1 MNTTFITRSLL
12 TVICGVSVICALLV
26 WRTHEEKP
34 ILYTDSGTRIDW
46 SLTASD
52 VNYFFDE
59 IHIKYKCKGTVPY
72 TAFSGDLTTTIMSNI
87 HHAIECMKKNEK

>member
-72 TAFSGDLTTTIMSNI
+72 TAVSSDLLEMKIMPNI
-87 HHAIECMKKNEK
+87 YAAIKCMKGGQ